1 MKEYHTHTFRCKHA
15 TGDAPDYARFA
26 NDNSYE
32 TLGISDHTP
41 LPGIPVSQEIR
52 MDISE
57 LGAYVQAIETAQK
70 RFPGLNILKGM
81 ECEYFKEHQ
90 SFYTDELRGRHGLHY
105 LILAQHIFRS
115 NGEWVFFW
123 KGLKGIRELK
133 AYTDSLIE
141 GIGSGLFDFIAH
153 PDIFGAFYA
162 PWDTE
167 TIACSR
173 AILSAAKDAGIPV
186 EINTHG
192 YRKKKIDTPCG
203 QRYLYP
209 LEPFWELVSA
219 YDLPVIVSSDA
230 HKPEDLG
237 AKIDEAAKLIRRYNL
252 RPVDLPA
259 L

>member
-1 MKEYHTHTFRCKHA
+1 MKEYHSHTFRCKHA
-15 TGDAPDYARFA
+15 VGDASDYARFA
-26 NDNSYE
+26 YDHGYE

-41 LPGIPVSQEIR
+41 LPDIPVSQEIR

-57 LGAYVQAIETAQK
+57 LDDYVQAIETAQES
-70 RFPGLNILKGM
+70 FPGLKIIKGM
-81 ECEYFKEHQ
+81 ECEYVKQHQ
-90 SFYTDELRGRHGLHY
+90 SFYTDELRGRHGLRY

-133 AYTDSLIE
+133 AYTDSLIA

-153 PDIFGAFYA
+153 PDIFGAFYI
-162 PWDTE
+162 PWDAE
-167 TIACSR
+167 AIACSR
-173 AILSAAKDAGIPV
+173 AILSAAKEAGMPV

-192 YRKKKIDTPCG
+192 YRKKKIDTPG
-203 QRYLYP
+203 GLRDPYP
-209 LEPFWELVSA
+209 LEPFWELAST

-237 AKIDEAAKLIRRYNL
+237 AKTDEAAKLIRRYNL
-252 RPVDLPA
+252 RSVDLPG